1 MKNKSIC
8 KGRFLIRSLGYL
20 MVFFTY
26 MQISA
31 STTFHTPSLSIKLD
45 RLQAIIKGEITDTN
59 GVPLAGVAVMVEG
72 SSSGVTSDMDGNF
85 SIQASPNDILIF
97 SALGFVTQNVLVNQQ
112 NILRI
117 QMVEAITQLEGITLN
132 AGYYTVKEKERTG
145 NIAKLSAKII
155 EKQPVN
161 NPLAAMQGHLS
172 GVNIVQNTGVPGGG
186 FNIEIRGRNFLNGG
200 TEPLYIVDGVPYGS
214 ESLESVSIS
223 QGINGANISPLNAM
237 NPNDIES
244 IEVLK
249 DADATAIYGS
259 RAANGV
265 VLITTKKGKTGKT
278 KFNVNMS
285 STLGTVSH
293 FLNLMNTQEYLEVR
307 REGISND
314 GFGSFLENPAF
325 DFVWPDIKSWDQ
337 NRYTDWQKVLIGGTS
352 YRNQLQLSI
361 SGGSD
366 QTQFLI
372 SSAYQNETTVFPGD
386 SKYGKVTVNSNI
398 NHQSKDNKFK
408 INLSTLY
415 SRETN
420 NLPRTDLAN
429 KAYTLEPNAPT
440 LYDENGN
447 LNWEN
452 NTFDNPL
459 ALLQEDY
466 NVNINTLIANAG
478 ISYDLTKNLEF
489 KTSLGFTTYD
499 LDSYRILPSTARNPS
514 FGFTP
519 ESYSTLTT
527 NSGSRQSW
535 IVEPQLQWKQQWNKL
550 GLNVLVGSTFQKQT
564 SEQFVV
570 SGRGFP
576 SNELIRNLSAAQ
588 TLQVVED
595 SASEYNYQAF
605 FGRINFNW
613 DSKYIL
619 NFTGR
624 RDGSSRFGPGK
635 QFGNFGA
642 VGLAWLFS
650 EEPLLKESSFLSFG
664 KLRGS
669 FGTTGSDNIG
679 DYQFLDTYRVSG
691 LNYNGVGIIEPS
703 GIFNP
708 LFGWEVNKKLEVALE
723 LGFFKDRLLLNS
735 SWYQN
740 RSSNQ
745 LIGIPLAATTGFSS
759 LTGNFDATVENTGFE
774 FDLYSSNIKGTN
786 FQWNST
792 FNITLPENRLVRFP
806 GLETSVFAN
815 RYVIGESLSIIKLFE
830 AQGVNPETGI
840 YQFKDFNGDG
850 LITGLEDRKF
860 IEDFSPDFFGGL
872 GNNFSY
878 KNISLDLFFQ
888 FKKQRGYNSFVT
900 QTAPGFRRNGPVD
913 LLDRWQEVGDEVS
926 VTQAT
931 ASLNPQGFEARD
943 NQRFSTAAVSDASFI
958 RLRNI
963 SFSYHIPKTKKYGLD
978 VNVYLQGQNLWTI
991 TNYDGPDPEQ
1001 TSTLILPPLRQI
1013 TLGLQLG
1020 F

>member
-1 MKNKSIC
+1 MKNKSIGKAGHLLC
-8 KGRFLIRSLGYL
+8 GMCSLIFFL
-20 MVFFTY
+20 VCT
-26 MQISA
+26 QILA
-31 STTFHTPSLSIKLD
+31 LSTPRNNELLELIWQQTTVTGLV
-45 RLQAIIKGEITDTN
+45 TDAN
-59 GVPLAGVAVMVEG
+59 GIPLAGVAILVRG
-72 SSSGVTSDMDGNF
+72 SRSGITSDIDGNF
-85 SIQASPNDILIF
+85 SISANPNDILEF
-97 SALGFVTQNVLVNQQ
+97 SALGYLSQNVAVFQQ
-112 NILRI
+112 TNLRI
-117 QMVEAITQLEGITLN
+117 QLLEDVTQLEGITLN

-145 NIAKLSAKII
+145 NIAKLSSKII

-214 ESLESVSIS
+214 ESLASVRVS
-223 QGINGANISPLNAM
+223 QGINLGNISPLNAM

-265 VLITTKKGKTGKT
+265 VLITTKKGKAGKT

-293 FLNLMNTQEYLEVR
+293 FLDLMNTQQYLEVR
-307 REGISND
+307 REGIIND

-325 DFVWPDIKSWDQ
+325 DFVWPDVKSWDQ
-337 NRYTDWQKVLIGGTS
+337 NRYTDWQKELIGGTS
-352 YRNQLQLSI
+352 YRNQLQLSV
-361 SGGSD
+361 SGGSA

-386 SKYGKVTVNSNI
+386 SKYGKATVSTNI
-398 NHQSKDNKFK
+398 NHQSKDNRFK

-415 SRETN
+415 SREN
-420 NLPRTDLAN
+420 NNQPRTDLTGR
-429 KAYTLEPNAPT
+429 AYTLEPNAPA

-459 ALLQEDY
+459 ALLQENY
-466 NVNINTLIANAG
+466 QVNINSLIANAA
-478 ISYDLTKNLEF
+478 ISYELATNLEF

-499 LDSYRILPSTARNPS
+499 LGSYRILPSTARNPS
-514 FGFTP
+514 FRFTP
-519 ESYSTLTT
+519 ENYSTLTT
-527 NSGSRQSW
+527 NRGSRQSW
-535 IVEPQLQWKQQWNKL
+535 IVEPQLNWTQQWNKL
-550 GLNVLVGSTFQKQT
+550 GLNVLVGTTFQNQN
-564 SEQFVV
+564 SEQLVL

-576 SNELIRNLSAAQ
+576 NNDLMRNLSAAR
-588 TLQVVED
+588 TLQILED
-595 SASEYNYQAF
+595 SDSEYNYQAF

-613 DSKYIL
+613 DGKYIMNL
-619 NFTGR
+619 TGR

-650 EEPLLKESSFLSFG
+650 EESFLKESSFFSFG

-669 FGTTGSDNIG
+669 LGTTGSDNIG
-679 DYQFLDTYRVSG
+679 DYQFLDTYRVTG
-691 LNYNGVGIIEPS
+691 FNYNGVSAIEPS
-703 GIFNP
+703 RIFNP

-774 FDLYSSNIKGTN
+774 FDLRTINIKSST
-786 FQWNST
+786 FQWST
-792 FNITLPENRLVRFP
+792 TMNLTLPKNRLVEFP
-806 GLETSVFAN
+806 GLETSTFAN
-815 RYVIGESLSIIKLFE
+815 RFIIGEPLSIIRLFE
-830 AQGVNPETGI
+830 SQGVNPETGI
-840 YQFKDFNGDG
+840 YEFKDYNGDG

-860 IEDFSPDFFGGL
+860 IEDFSPDFFGGI
-872 GNNFSY
+872 GNIFSY

-900 QTAPGFRRNGPVD
+900 QTAPGFRRNGSVD
-913 LLDRWQEVGDEVS
+913 LLDRWQEVGDEVT
-926 VTQAT
+926 VTKAS
-931 ASLNPQGFEARD
+931 ASLNPTNAASRGNQGF
-943 NQRFSTAAVSDASFI
+943 SSAAVSDASFI

-963 SFSYHIPKTKKYGLD
+963 SLTYNVPKPMKNGMDLS
-978 VNVYLQGQNLWTI
+978 VYLQGQNLLTI
-991 TNYDGPDPEQ
+991 TGYDGPDPEQ
-1001 TSTLILPPLRQI
+1001 TSTIFLPPLRQI
-1013 TLGLQLG
+1013 TLGVQIG

>member
-1 MKNKSIC
+1 
-8 KGRFLIRSLGYL
+8 
-20 MVFFTY
+20 

-31 STTFHTPSLSIKLD
+31 STTFHTPSISKKLAG
-45 RLQAIIKGEITDTN
+45 LQATIKGEITDTN

-72 SSSGVTSDMDGNF
+72 SRSGVTSDIDGNF
-85 SIQASPNDILIF
+85 SIQASPNEVLIF
-97 SALGFVTQNVLVNQQ
+97 SALGFVTQNVPVNQQ
-112 NILRI
+112 NTLRI

-172 GVNIVQNTGVPGGG
+172 GVNIVQSTGVPGGG

-214 ESLESVSIS
+214 ESLASVNIS
-223 QGINGANISPLNAM
+223 VGINGANISPLNAM

-265 VLITTKKGKTGKT
+265 VLITTKKGKAGKT

-293 FLNLMNTQEYLEVR
+293 FLDLMNTEQYLEVR
-307 REGISND
+307 REGIIND
-314 GFGSFLENPAF
+314 GFGPLLENPSF
-325 DFVWPDIKSWDQ
+325 DRIWPDVKNWDP
-337 NRYTDWQKVLIGGTS
+337 NRYTDWQKELIGGTA
-352 YRNQLQLSI
+352 YRNQLNLSV
-361 SGGSD
+361 SGGSA

-372 SSAYQNETTVFPGD
+372 SGAYQNETTVFPGD
-386 SKYGKVTVNSNI
+386 SKYGKATVNTSI
-398 NHQSKDNKFK
+398 NHQSKDDRFK
-408 INLSTLY
+408 INFSTIY

-420 NLPRTDLAN
+420 NLPRTDLSSE
-429 KAYTLEPNAPT
+429 AYSMEPNAPE

-466 NVNINTLIANAG
+466 EVNINTLIANAG
-478 ISYDLTKNLEF
+478 ISYDLTTNLEF
-489 KTSLGFTTYD
+489 KTSLGFTAYN
-499 LDSYRILPSTARNPS
+499 LDSYRILPNTARNPS

-519 ESYSTLTT
+519 ESYSTNTT

-535 IVEPQLQWKQQWNKL
+535 IVEPQLHWKQQWNKL
-550 GLNVLVGSTFQKQT
+550 GMTVLVGTTFQQQT
-564 SEQFVV
+564 SEKFVI

-576 SNELIRNLSAAQ
+576 SNDLIRNLSAAN
-588 TLQVVED
+588 TLQVLED
-595 SASEYNYQAF
+595 SDIEYNYQAF

-613 DSKYIL
+613 DRKYIVNL
-619 NFTGR
+619 TGR

-650 EEPLLKESSFLSFG
+650 EESLLKESSFLSFG

-669 FGTTGSDNIG
+669 YGTTGSDNIG

-691 LNYNGVGIIEPS
+691 FNYNGVGIIEPS

-708 LFGWEVNKKLEVALE
+708 LFGWEANKKLEVALE
-723 LGFFKDRLLLNS
+723 LGFFNDRLLLNS

-774 FDLYSSNIKGTN
+774 FDLSSTNIKGPN
-786 FQWNST
+786 FQWSSN
-792 FNITLPENRLVRFP
+792 FNITIPENKLIKFP
-806 GLETSVFAN
+806 GLETSAFVN
-815 RYVIGESLSIIKLFE
+815 RYIIGEPLSIIKLFE
-830 AQGVNPETGI
+830 SQGVNPDRGI
-840 YQFKDFNGDG
+840 YEFKDYNGDG
-850 LITGLEDRKF
+850 NITGIEDRKF
-860 IEDFSPDFFGGL
+860 VEDFSPDFFGGI
-872 GNNFSY
+872 GNTFSY

-888 FKKQRGYNSFVT
+888 FKKQRGYNSIRAQSV
-900 QTAPGFRRNGPVD
+900 AGFRSNGSVD
-913 LLDRWQEVGDEVS
+913 LLERWQQIGDNS
-926 VTQAT
+926 PIMLAT
-931 ASLNPQGFEARD
+931 ASLNPSFFDAFS
-943 NQRFSTAAVSDASFI
+943 NQRFSNAAVSDASFV

-963 SFSYHIPKTKKYGLD
+963 SLTYNLPKPLKNGMNISMY
-978 VNVYLQGQNLWTI
+978 VQGQNLLTI
-991 TNYDGPDPEQ
+991 TGYDGPDPEQ
-1001 TSTLILPPLRQI
+1001 TSQSILPPLRQL
-1013 TLGLQLG
+1013 TLGLQLS